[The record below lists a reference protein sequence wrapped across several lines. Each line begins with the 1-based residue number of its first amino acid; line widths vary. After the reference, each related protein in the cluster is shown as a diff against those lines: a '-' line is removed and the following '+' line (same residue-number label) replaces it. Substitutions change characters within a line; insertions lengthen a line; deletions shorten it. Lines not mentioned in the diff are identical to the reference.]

1 MSKACIGTIVAA
13 TIAIGALPAFAQE
26 PAAGAA
32 DGARRKQQIV
42 IMEGILVQAV
52 KQGANGVAQQFRT
65 TLQAAQGRGLQPA
78 RVEDMVL
85 LSDPEARGF
94 EIPGFGLFFHV
105 SVPGVRS
112 TFVILATQLVAAQR
126 ERYRAQAQSVATT
139 SASEAPAPPPVAPV
153 DAGVLSDPD
162 AEYTRQVKAAIMNA
176 ILENT
181 YGLRLGPG
189 ESLVVAARDDT
200 PVNPLIPTEQS
211 DVSTMTFIVSG
222 ADLAAFHERRITAE
236 EALARIRVVE

>member
-78 RVEDMVL
+78 RVEDMVHEGERRAGHRDEQCARHGITHGSR
-85 LSDPEARGF
+85 LSARLH
-94 EIPGFGLFFHV
+94 IPNRRS
-105 SVPGVRS
+105 SV
-112 TFVILATQLVAAQR
+112 QR
-126 ERYRAQAQSVATT
+126 
-139 SASEAPAPPPVAPV
+139 
-153 DAGVLSDPD
+153 
-162 AEYTRQVKAAIMNA
+162 A
-176 ILENT
+176 ILDVNQNT
-181 YGLRLGPG
+181 
-189 ESLVVAARDDT
+189 
-200 PVNPLIPTEQS
+200 LI
-211 DVSTMTFIVSG
+211 
-222 ADLAAFHERRITAE
+222 AC
-236 EALARIRVVE
+236 